1 MREKKSVRDRQTKRE
16 RHSEREREKKKK
28 KKTHIDELGRLL
40 VSHDRHD

>member
-1 MREKKSVRDRQTKRE
+1 MREKKSVRDRETKRE
-16 RHSEREREKKKK
+16 RHREREREKKE